1 MRIWKS
7 LSALFLILCLMP
19 MQIADVYAASGQ
31 KPSRERRISDVLSQM
46 SPEEKIGQLFMV
58 APDGDVDQLISKYK
72 VGGIV
77 LFSRHI
83 QSLQQSMNLIEQV
96 RVSSGTIPPLVAVD
110 QEGGRVTRI
119 KFATPVPPA
128 RVLARLDAE
137 SIRRIGLMM
146 GEELAALG
154 FNVNFAPVLDVNT
167 NPANPVIGD
176 RSFGSDPA
184 TVSQLGLAY
193 IDGLHAAGVA
203 ACVKHF
209 PGHGD
214 TRMDSHHMLP
224 VVNRNAALLDSVEL
238 LPFREAV
245 RSGVDMIMTAHVN
258 YPALD
263 PAPDLPATLSQPIV
277 TDLLRGKLG
286 YSGIIITD
294 AMNMKAVTNH
304 LPAGP
309 AALAAF
315 QAGVDIILMPDN
327 LEEAYSAVL
336 NAVQND
342 EVTQSRLDASVRRI
356 LDLKFALA
364 ENSSA
369 DEPLGARL
377 QKASAIVGSP
387 QHRALMNGLL
397 LETR

>member
-1 MRIWKS
+1 
-7 LSALFLILCLMP
+7 MP
-19 MQIADVYAASGQ
+19 VQTAAVYAASDQ
-31 KPSRERRISDVLSQM
+31 KPSRERRISAVLSRM

-58 APDGDVDQLISKYK
+58 APDGDVDQLISNYK
-72 VGGIV
+72 VGGII

-83 QSLQQSMNLIEQV
+83 QNLQQSMNLIEQA

-110 QEGGRVTRI
+110 QEGGRVARI
-119 KFATPVPPA
+119 SFATPVPTA
-128 RVLARLDAE
+128 RELARLDAE

-146 GEELAALG
+146 GEELAAIG

-167 NPANPVIGD
+167 DPANPVIGD

-184 TVSQLGLAY
+184 KVSQLGLAY
-193 IDGLHAAGVA
+193 ISGLQAAGVA
-203 ACVKHF
+203 ACAKHF

-214 TRMDSHHMLP
+214 THKDSHHMLP
-224 VVNRNAALLDSVEL
+224 VVTRNSDLLDSVEL

-245 RSGVDMIMTAHVN
+245 RSGVDMVMIAHVN

-263 PAPDLPATLSQPIV
+263 PTPNLPATLSQPIV
-277 TDLLRGKLG
+277 TNLLRDRLG
-286 YSGIIITD
+286 YGGVIITD
-294 AMNMKAVTNH
+294 AMNMKAVTNQ
-304 LPAGP
+304 LSAGP

-315 QAGVDIILMPDN
+315 QAGVDIILMPDS
-327 LEEAYSAVL
+327 LDEAYSAVL
-336 NAVQND
+336 TAVQNGK
-342 EVTQSRLDASVRRI
+342 VTQTRLDESVRRI

-364 ENSSA
+364 ENLST

-387 QHRALMNGLL
+387 RHRALINGLL
-397 LETR
+397 QEAR